1 MNIDKNQIE
10 CDAMEAFRNGNRVL
24 GNKLQDQF
32 VDLVR
37 GSLSSE
43 DHCSCTNLSCK
54 YHGKCLEC
62 VAIHRAHQ
70 DHLPFCLQDMLNQKI
85 RDLSLLTEDSAFLDK

>member
-10 CDAMEAFRNGNRVL
+10 CDAMEAFKEGNRVL
-24 GNKLQDQF
+24 GHKLQDQF
-32 VDLVR
+32 VKLVR
-37 GSLSSE
+37 ESLDTE
-43 DHCSCTNLSCK
+43 DHCNCTNRSCK

-70 DHLPFCLQDMLNQKI
+70 DHLPYCMQDMLNQKI
-85 RDLSLLTEDSAFLDK
+85 RDLSALTEDSAF